1 MNKDVKVCVYD
12 NHTMYEQGMKKF
24 EYNTVSIYDQQY
36 LKYWQNLYNTVRA
49 NDKDFKPLEW
59 LSLGPGRND
68 GYFHKCES
76 LTNEQFISEFKKRYL
91 FLQKNY
97 LFLLAPLIREESDIL
112 YEKRRMDCEKINTLF
127 IPGRQIYIGID
138 KYLFSLIENF
148 MFYYKNGKE
157 GWIENHPL
165 YRKVASL
172 KKNKEYLEEVERGL
186 SLLEKEKKEKNLSSI
201 NLSLFDLFLVMRGF
215 IKAEQN
221 FSNAKKLE
229 ILDEYFRVCRHGNN
243 SSSWESGFKLNI
255 EDVNRNLNGDL
266 TDPCGRN
273 CHPVIDMMGPGCF
286 NSPFIEGFS
295 KWEEKTKDVP
305 NFVNGRIRGY
315 KTVPDYRL
323 VHPRLSYED
332 CLNLYL
338 EGHDELA
345 YNLTSICAGDDS
357 IDRPIGTSPCLSNF
371 KISEENIFC
380 LGDNFYH
387 LCSGCGYIV
396 NVSDKITN
404 PIIRNRIKSRCS
416 EDDFSFKKHLL
427 LSELTMLDGDYKKLV
442 KGGK

>member
-24 EYNTVSIYDQQY
+24 EYNTISIFDQQY

-49 NDKDFKPLEW
+49 SDKDFKPLEW
-59 LSLGPGRND
+59 MSLGPERND
-68 GYFHKCES
+68 GYFRKCES
-76 LTNEQFISEFKKRYL
+76 LTKEQFISEFKKRYL

-97 LFLLAPLIREESDIL
+97 LFLLAPLIREESDDL
-112 YEKRRMDCEKINTLF
+112 YEKRKIDCKRINTLF
-127 IPGRQIYIGID
+127 IPGKQIYIGID

-148 MFYYKNGKE
+148 MFYYKKGNE

-165 YRKVASL
+165 YRKVSSL

-186 SLLEKEKKEKNLSSI
+186 ELLEKEKREKNLSSI
-201 NLSLFDLFLVMRGF
+201 NLSLFDLFLVIHGF
-215 IKAEQN
+215 VKAEQN
-221 FSNAKKLE
+221 FSNMKKLK
-229 ILDEYFRVCRHGNN
+229 ILDEYFRVSRHSNN
-243 SSSWESGFKLNI
+243 GKSWESGFQLCI
-255 EDVNRNLNGDL
+255 EDVNRNLLGDL

-286 NSPFIEGFS
+286 NSMFIEGFS
-295 KWEEKTKDVP
+295 KYEKKTKDVP
-305 NFVNGRIRGY
+305 IFVNGIIRGY
-315 KTVPDYRL
+315 KTVPDYQF
-323 VHPRLSYED
+323 VHSCLSYED

-345 YNLTSICAGDDS
+345 YNLLCICREDDS
-357 IDRPIGTSPCLSNF
+357 LERPKGTKPCLSNF

-380 LGDNFYH
+380 LGDSFYH
-387 LCSGCGYIV
+387 LCSNCGYVV

-404 PIIRNRIKSRCS
+404 PRIGKRIIDRCGK
-416 EDDFSFKKHLL
+416 DNFSLKKHLL
-427 LSELTMLDGDYKKLV
+427 LSELVSLDGDYKRLI
-442 KGGK
+442 KGGE

>member
-1 MNKDVKVCVYD
+1 M
-12 NHTMYEQGMKKF
+12 
-24 EYNTVSIYDQQY
+24 
-36 LKYWQNLYNTVRA
+36 
-49 NDKDFKPLEW
+49 
-59 LSLGPGRND
+59 LSR
-68 GYFHKCES
+68 
-76 LTNEQFISEFKKRYL
+76 
-91 FLQKNY
+91 
-97 LFLLAPLIREESDIL
+97 
-112 YEKRRMDCEKINTLF
+112 
-127 IPGRQIYIGID
+127 
-138 KYLFSLIENF
+138 
-148 MFYYKNGKE
+148 
-157 GWIENHPL
+157 
-165 YRKVASL
+165 
-172 KKNKEYLEEVERGL
+172 
-186 SLLEKEKKEKNLSSI
+186 
-201 NLSLFDLFLVMRGF
+201 
-215 IKAEQN
+215 
-221 FSNAKKLE
+221 
-229 ILDEYFRVCRHGNN
+229 
-243 SSSWESGFKLNI
+243 
-255 EDVNRNLNGDL
+255 
-266 TDPCGRN
+266 
-273 CHPVIDMMGPGCF
+273 
-286 NSPFIEGFS
+286 GFS

-416 EDDFSFKKHLL
+416 EDHFSLKKHLL